1 MKFTSPDHR
10 TAQNNMFVKTGRYA
24 RTCILAISLGIAG
37 SSAFAQDFDKAM
49 DAYDAGDY
57 QTAVQQLLP
66 LAEQGNANA
75 QFGLGFMYG
84 NGEGVLQDHK
94 EAVRWYRLAAEQG
107 EATAQFNL
115 GLRYVNGKGVLQDYI
130 TAHMWL
136 NIASANGHKNAQKA
150 RDLVASIMSQAD
162 ISKATE
168 HARICMASN
177 YQNCR

>member
-10 TAQNNMFVKTGRYA
+10 TAQNNMFVKTGRYLC
-24 RTCILAISLGIAG
+24 TCILAISLGIAG

-66 LAEQGNANA
+66 LAEQGNAAA
-75 QFGLGFMYG
+75 QTSLGFMYRG
-84 NGEGVLQDHK
+84 GTGVLQDHK

-115 GLRYVNGKGVLQDYI
+115 GLSML
-130 TAHMWL
+130 TARVCFK
-136 NIASANGHKNAQKA
+136 I
-150 RDLVASIMSQAD
+150 I
-162 ISKATE
+162 
-168 HARICMASN
+168 
-177 YQNCR
+177 